1 MANSKNEFLHPS
13 HFERY
18 LPQEEMLETKKKR
31 SKLIIGLPKETSA
44 FENRICLVPDAVGLL
59 VQNDHTI
66 LIESNAGKEANF
78 SDIEYSDAGG
88 KIVKN
93 RDEIFQA
100 DIIIKVSP
108 LSLNEISS
116 LKSRQTIFSK
126 LEMPNQKKEY
136 FKRLAEK
143 KTTTIASEFIKDQ
156 SGTFPVVQS
165 ISEIAGNYSIIIA
178 SDYLSNPKFGQG
190 ILLGGVPGI
199 NPAEV
204 VILGAGT
211 AGENAAR
218 AALGLGAFVKVFD
231 ISISKLRKL
240 QTKLNN
246 KIYTS
251 VFQPGILR
259 KSLKTADVVIG
270 AIRANEGKS
279 PNIVSEEMVK
289 EMKAGSI
296 IIDLSIDHGGCFE
309 TSELRTH
316 KDPVFI
322 KHNVTHYCVPN
333 ICSRIPQTSSIA
345 LSNFLTPMLIKIG
358 EEGGVDN
365 LIRKDFGLR
374 NGVYLYNGKIVKQ
387 FISDQFGLPFQNID
401 LLFDAL
407 PG

>member
-1 MANSKNEFLHPS
+1 MTNSKSKFLHPS

-18 LPQEEMLETKKKR
+18 LPQEEMLETKKKQ
-31 SKLIIGLPKETSA
+31 SNLVIGLPKEAS
-44 FENRICLVPDAVGLL
+44 ENEHRVCLVPDAVGLL
-59 VQNDHTI
+59 VQNGHRV
-66 LIESNAGKEANF
+66 LIETNAGKEANF
-78 SDIEYSDAGG
+78 SDFEYSDAGG
-88 KIVKN
+88 EIIKN
-93 RDEIFQA
+93 HDEIFKA
-100 DIIIKVSP
+100 DIIVKVSP
-108 LSLNEISS
+108 LNLDEINC
-116 LKSRQTIFSK
+116 LKSRQTVFSK
-126 LEMPNQKKEY
+126 LEIPNQNKEY
-136 FKRLAEK
+136 FKRLTEK
-143 KTTTIASEFIKDQ
+143 KTTAIANEFIKDQ
-156 SGTFPVVQS
+156 AGSFPVVQS

-178 SDYLSNPKFGQG
+178 SDYLSNAKFGQG

-231 ISISKLRKL
+231 ISISRLRKL

-251 VFQPGILR
+251 VFQPSILR

-270 AIRANEGKS
+270 AIRSNECKA
-279 PNIVSEEMVK
+279 PHIVSEEIVK

-296 IIDLSIDHGGCFE
+296 IIDLSIDNGGCFE

-345 LSNFLTPMLIKIG
+345 LSNFLTPLLIKIG
-358 EEGGVDN
+358 EEGGVNN
-365 LIRKDFGLR
+365 LIKKDFGLR
-374 NGVYLYNGKIVKQ
+374 NGVYLYNGKVVKQ
-387 FISDQFGLPFQNID
+387 FISNQFNMPFQNID
-401 LLFDAL
+401 LLFDTL

>member
-1 MANSKNEFLHPS
+1 MTNSKNEFLHPS

-31 SKLIIGLPKETSA
+31 SKLIIGLPKEASA

-59 VQNDHTI
+59 VQNEHTV
-66 LIESNAGKEANF
+66 LIETNAGKEANF
-78 SDIEYSDAGG
+78 SDIEYSNAGG
-88 KIVKN
+88 EIVKN
-93 RDEIFQA
+93 REEIFKA
-100 DIIIKVSP
+100 DIIIKISP
-108 LSLNEISS
+108 LSLDEINC

-126 LEMPNQKKEY
+126 LEMPNQKREY
-136 FKRLAEK
+136 FKRLTEK
-143 KTTTIASEFIKDQ
+143 KITAIANEFIKDQ
-156 SGTFPVVQS
+156 TGSFPVIQS

-178 SDYLSNPKFGQG
+178 SDYLSNAKFGQG

-231 ISISKLRKL
+231 ISISRLRKL
-240 QTKLNN
+240 QTKLNK

-251 VFQPGILR
+251 VFQPKILR

-279 PNIVSEEMVK
+279 PLIVSEEMVK
-289 EMKAGSI
+289 KMKAGSI

-345 LSNFLTPMLIKIG
+345 FSNFLLPLLIKIG
-358 EEGGVDN
+358 EEGGVNN
-365 LIRKDFGLR
+365 LIKKDFGLR
-374 NGVYLYNGKIVKQ
+374 NGVYLYNGKVVKQ

>member
-1 MANSKNEFLHPS
+1 MMTNSKNEFIHPS

-18 LPQEEMLETKKKR
+18 LPQEEMLETKKK
-31 SKLIIGLPKETSA
+31 SSELIIGLPKEASE
-44 FENRICLVPDAVGLL
+44 FENRICLIPDAVGLL
-59 VQNDHTI
+59 VQNKHRVLKET
-66 LIESNAGKEANF
+66 NAGKEANF
-78 SDIEYSDAGG
+78 SDIEYSNAGG
-88 KIVKN
+88 EIIQN
-93 RDEIFQA
+93 HDEIFKA
-100 DIIIKVSP
+100 DIIVKVNP
-108 LSLNEISS
+108 LSSDEINC
-116 LKSRQTIFSK
+116 LKSRQTVFSK

-136 FKRLAEK
+136 FKRLTEK
-143 KTTTIASEFIKDQ
+143 KTTAIANEFIKDQ
-156 SGTFPVVQS
+156 AGLFPVVQS

-178 SDYLSNPKFGQG
+178 SDYLSKPKFGQG

-204 VILGAGT
+204 IILGAGT

-251 VFQPGILR
+251 VFQPSILR

-270 AIRANEGKS
+270 AIRSNEGKA

-289 EMKAGSI
+289 KMKAGSI

-333 ICSRIPQTSSIA
+333 ICSRIAQTSSIA
-345 LSNFLTPMLIKIG
+345 FSNFLTPIFPLQKMSLMQA
-358 EEGGVDN
+358 
-365 LIRKDFGLR
+365 IR
-374 NGVYLYNGKIVKQ
+374 GKY
-387 FISDQFGLPFQNID
+387 SALSERS
-401 LLFDAL
+401 LLL
-407 PG
+407 SLHTL

>member
-1 MANSKNEFLHPS
+1 MTNSKRKFLHPS

-31 SKLIIGLPKETSA
+31 SNLIIGLPKEAS
-44 FENRICLVPDAVGLL
+44 ENEHRVCLVPDAVGLL
-59 VQNDHTI
+59 VQNGHRV
-66 LIESNAGKEANF
+66 LIETNAGKEANF
-78 SDIEYSDAGG
+78 SDFEYSDAGG
-88 KIVKN
+88 EIIKN
-93 RDEIFQA
+93 HDEIFKA
-100 DIIIKVSP
+100 DIIVKVSP
-108 LSLNEISS
+108 LNLDEIDC
-116 LKSRQTIFSK
+116 LKSRQTVFSK
-126 LEMPNQKKEY
+126 LEIPNQNKEY
-136 FKRLAEK
+136 FKRLTEK
-143 KTTTIASEFIKDQ
+143 KTTAIANEFIKDQ
-156 SGTFPVVQS
+156 AGSFPVVQS

-178 SDYLSNPKFGQG
+178 SDYLSNAKFGQG

-231 ISISKLRKL
+231 ISISRLRKL

-251 VFQPGILR
+251 VFQPSILR

-270 AIRANEGKS
+270 AIRSNECKA
-279 PNIVSEEMVK
+279 PHIVSEEIVK

-296 IIDLSIDHGGCFE
+296 IIDLSIDNGGCFE

-345 LSNFLTPMLIKIG
+345 LSNFLTPLLIKIG
-358 EEGGVDN
+358 EEGGVNN
-365 LIRKDFGLR
+365 LIKKDFGLR
-374 NGVYLYNGKIVKQ
+374 NGVYLYNGKVVKQ
-387 FISDQFGLPFQNID
+387 FISNQFNMPFQNID
-401 LLFDAL
+401 LLFDTL

>member
-1 MANSKNEFLHPS
+1 MTNSKSKFLHPS

-18 LPQEEMLETKKKR
+18 LPQEEMLETKKKQ
-31 SKLIIGLPKETSA
+31 SNLVIGLPKEAS
-44 FENRICLVPDAVGLL
+44 ENEHRVCLVPDAVGLL
-59 VQNDHTI
+59 VQNGHRV
-66 LIESNAGKEANF
+66 LIETNAGKEANF
-78 SDIEYSDAGG
+78 SDFEYSDAGG
-88 KIVKN
+88 EIIKN
-93 RDEIFQA
+93 HDEIFKA
-100 DIIIKVSP
+100 DIIVKVSP
-108 LSLNEISS
+108 LNLDEIDC
-116 LKSRQTIFSK
+116 LKSRQTVFSK
-126 LEMPNQKKEY
+126 LEIPNQNKEY
-136 FKRLAEK
+136 FKRLTEK
-143 KTTTIASEFIKDQ
+143 KTTAIANEFIKDQ
-156 SGTFPVVQS
+156 AGSFPVVQS

-178 SDYLSNPKFGQG
+178 SDYLSNAKFGQG

-231 ISISKLRKL
+231 ISISRLRKL

-251 VFQPGILR
+251 VFQPSILR

-270 AIRANEGKS
+270 AIRSNECKA
-279 PNIVSEEMVK
+279 PHIVSEEIVK

-296 IIDLSIDHGGCFE
+296 IIDLSIDNGGCFE

-345 LSNFLTPMLIKIG
+345 LSNFLTPLLIKIG
-358 EEGGVDN
+358 EEGGVNN
-365 LIRKDFGLR
+365 LIKKDFGLR
-374 NGVYLYNGKIVKQ
+374 NGVYLYNGKVVKQ
-387 FISDQFGLPFQNID
+387 FISNQFNMPFQNID
-401 LLFDAL
+401 LLFDTL

>member
-1 MANSKNEFLHPS
+1 MTNSKSKFLHPS

-31 SKLIIGLPKETSA
+31 SNLIIGLPKEAS
-44 FENRICLVPDAVGLL
+44 ENEHRVCLVPDAVGLL
-59 VQNDHTI
+59 VQNGHRV
-66 LIESNAGKEANF
+66 LIETNAGKEANF
-78 SDIEYSDAGG
+78 SDFEYSDAGG
-88 KIVKN
+88 EIIKN
-93 RDEIFQA
+93 HDEIFKA
-100 DIIIKVSP
+100 DIIVKVSP
-108 LSLNEISS
+108 LSLDEINC
-116 LKSRQTIFSK
+116 LKSRQTVFSK
-126 LEMPNQKKEY
+126 LEIPNQNKEY
-136 FKRLAEK
+136 FKRLTEK
-143 KTTTIASEFIKDQ
+143 KTTAIANEFIKDIAG
-156 SGTFPVVQS
+156 SFPVVQS

-178 SDYLSNPKFGQG
+178 SDYLSNAKFGQG

-231 ISISKLRKL
+231 ISISRLRKL

-251 VFQPGILR
+251 VFQPSILR

-270 AIRANEGKS
+270 AIRSNECKA
-279 PNIVSEEMVK
+279 PHIVSEEIVK

-296 IIDLSIDHGGCFE
+296 IIDLSIDNGGCFE

-345 LSNFLTPMLIKIG
+345 LSNFLTPLLIKIG
-358 EEGGVDN
+358 EEGGVNN
-365 LIRKDFGLR
+365 LIKKDFGLR
-374 NGVYLYNGKIVKQ
+374 NGVYLYNGKVVKQ
-387 FISDQFGLPFQNID
+387 FISNQFNMPFQNID
-401 LLFDAL
+401 LLFDTL

>member
-1 MANSKNEFLHPS
+1 MTNSKRKFLHPS

-31 SKLIIGLPKETSA
+31 SNLIIGLPKEAS
-44 FENRICLVPDAVGLL
+44 ENEHRVCLVPDAVGLL
-59 VQNDHTI
+59 VQNGHRV
-66 LIESNAGKEANF
+66 LIETNAGKEANF
-78 SDIEYSDAGG
+78 SDFEYSDAGG
-88 KIVKN
+88 EIIKN
-93 RDEIFQA
+93 HDEIFKA
-100 DIIIKVSP
+100 DIIVKVSP
-108 LSLNEISS
+108 LSLDEINC
-116 LKSRQTIFSK
+116 LKSRQTVFSK
-126 LEMPNQKKEY
+126 LEIPNQNKEY
-136 FKRLAEK
+136 FKRLTEK
-143 KTTTIASEFIKDQ
+143 KTTAIANEFIKDIAG
-156 SGTFPVVQS
+156 SFPVVQS

-178 SDYLSNPKFGQG
+178 SDYLSNAKFGQG

-231 ISISKLRKL
+231 ISISRLRKL

-251 VFQPGILR
+251 VFQPNILR

-270 AIRANEGKS
+270 AIRSNECKA
-279 PNIVSEEMVK
+279 PHIVSEEIVK

-296 IIDLSIDHGGCFE
+296 IIDLSIDNGGCFE

-345 LSNFLTPMLIKIG
+345 LSNFLTPLLIKIG
-358 EEGGVDN
+358 EEGGVNN
-365 LIRKDFGLR
+365 LIKKDFGLR
-374 NGVYLYNGKIVKQ
+374 NGVYLYNGKVVKQ
-387 FISDQFGLPFQNID
+387 FISNQFNMPFQNID
-401 LLFDAL
+401 LLFDTL